1 MKINFVSWRMP
12 LFVFVALSGWLGAV
26 ARLKAMPLLISDQFG
41 SNTATN
47 AESCPQDIQTLTASL
62 LEDLPSYSN
71 RVIQRTQD
79 LNQAAG
85 IENYILT
92 ASQAEFEPLGLP
104 RLQYG
109 QIAEQDPEQIF
120 FTVLERQYINSKI
133 VDIQTY
139 HWLFLSQTDRGWRTV
154 MLFSRFGNS
163 RQKPP
168 TPPRETT
175 NGIIGRGVQLW
186 LRDCRAKIN

>member
-1 MKINFVSWRMP
+1 MP
-12 LFVFVALSGWLGAV
+12 ILIFVALSSLIGVENGD
-26 ARLKAMPLLISDQFG
+26 RLNAMPVLISE
-41 SNTATN
+41 
-47 AESCPQDIQTLTASL
+47 ESESDAVPVIEGCPNDIQALTASL

-92 ASQAEFEPLGLP
+92 ASQQEFEPLDLP
-104 RLQYG
+104 RLQYS
-109 QIAEQDPEQIF
+109 QIDDQDPEQIF
-120 FTVLERQYINSKI
+120 FTVLERQYINRKI

-139 HWLFLSQTDRGWRTV
+139 HWLFLSKTNSGWRTV
-154 MLFSRFGNS
+154 ILFSRFGNS
-163 RQKPP
+163 QENPP

-186 LRDCRAKIN
+186 LRDCRAKIG

>member
-1 MKINFVSWRMP
+1 MKINFISWRMP
-12 LFVFVALSGWLGAV
+12 LLVFVALSGWLGAV
-26 ARLKAMPLLISDQFG
+26 ARLKAMPLLISDQSE

-85 IENYILT
+85 IENYSLT

-120 FTVLERQYINSKI
+120 FTVLER
-133 VDIQTY
+133 
-139 HWLFLSQTDRGWRTV
+139 
-154 MLFSRFGNS
+154 
-163 RQKPP
+163 
-168 TPPRETT
+168 
-175 NGIIGRGVQLW
+175 
-186 LRDCRAKIN
+186 